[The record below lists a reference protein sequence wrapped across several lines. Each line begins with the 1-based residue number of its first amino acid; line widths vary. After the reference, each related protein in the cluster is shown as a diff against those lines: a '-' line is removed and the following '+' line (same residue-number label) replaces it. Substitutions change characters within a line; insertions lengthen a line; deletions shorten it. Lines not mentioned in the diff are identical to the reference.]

1 MYNYLE
7 YFVAAFMAVFIVL
20 LVWFVLNI
28 KKLTNL

>member
-20 LVWFVLNI
+20 LVWFEINI
-28 KKLTNL
+28 KKLRNL